1 MCASISSKRWCF
13 GARRRRR
20 RWLFPRTPSPS
31 PARAPSDA
39 MPCSRLPARV
49 DQDDPARRLGA
60 ARVKVVPLGCA
71 VARRVQPIAHGLHA
85 VIPESRCL
93 HCCLLAK
100 RGHKY
105 RLSAVTVTH
114 YHRVMGGTPF
124 RDLAEQRAGP
134 RPRATRSR
142 PRQCALLSQA
152 PPTHPRHV
160 RPDAGAYRASTATR
174 RRSRRRSPGA
184 PRRQH

>member
-1 MCASISSKRWCF
+1 MGASISSQRWCF
-13 GARRRRR
+13 GAQTRRR
-20 RWLFPRTPSPS
+20 RWLSPRTPSPS
-31 PARAPSDA
+31 PARAPADWA
-39 MPCSRLPARV
+39 PCSRLPARV

-152 PPTHPRHV
+152 PPTRPRHV
-160 RPDAGAYRASTATR
+160 RPDVGAYRASTATR
-174 RRSRRRSPGA
+174 RGSRRRSPGA
-184 PRRQH
+184 PRRRH

>member
-1 MCASISSKRWCF
+1 MGASISSQRWCF
-13 GARRRRR
+13 GAQTRRR
-20 RWLFPRTPSPS
+20 RWLSPRTPSPS
-31 PARAPSDA
+31 PARAPADWA
-39 MPCSRLPARV
+39 PCSRLPARV

-71 VARRVQPIAHGLHA
+71 VSRRVQPIAHGLHA

-114 YHRVMGGTPF
+114 YHRVMGDTPL
-124 RDLAEQRAGP
+124 RDLTEQRAGHA
-134 RPRATRSR
+134 RATRPQ

-152 PPTHPRHV
+152 PPTRPRHV